1 VQIQAQATQTP
12 KHAGVQQQQ
21 QRSAESA
28 AVSKTKPQLGP
39 GPGPQQQQQQQQPNR
54 ENTKK
59 RPPVG
64 AVFLAKAVHQE
75 NPARDL
81 HVWAAR
87 SWLAPSSSLAF
98 LIFAASPRL
107 GKTQNNAAAGAPA
120 PPAPRPTA
128 PTHTPGFDYS
138 RRSFMS

>member
-1 VQIQAQATQTP
+1 MDPHLWLGSTCLAQTP

-59 RPPVG
+59 RPPV
-64 AVFLAKAVHQE
+64 FLAKAVHQK

-87 SWLAPSSSLAF
+87 SWSAPSS
-98 LIFAASPRL
+98 
-107 GKTQNNAAAGAPA
+107 
-120 PPAPRPTA
+120 
-128 PTHTPGFDYS
+128 
-138 RRSFMS
+138 